1 MLQDGWWLENTS
13 SLRREV
19 AIRSLIHANWAR
31 LSEPSAPP
39 FAFTVSITTNRTR
52 PRSKV

>member
-13 SLRREV
+13 SLRFEL
-19 AIRSLIHANWAR
+19 AIRSLIQANWVR
-31 LSEPSAPP
+31 LSEPSSPP
-39 FAFTVSITTNRTR
+39 FALTVSITTNRTR